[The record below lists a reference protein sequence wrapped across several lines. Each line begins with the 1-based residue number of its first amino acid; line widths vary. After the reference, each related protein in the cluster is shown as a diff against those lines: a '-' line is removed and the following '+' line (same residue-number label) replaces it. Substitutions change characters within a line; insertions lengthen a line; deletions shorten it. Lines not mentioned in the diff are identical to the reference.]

1 MELPL
6 RCPGMSRAL
15 AFGGTP
21 NSRGLNLVRKPQ
33 PRQMAAAS
41 YFDGYNSFIL
51 RGLTAAGHGLLKT
64 SAGLR
69 PSAVKV
75 PASPS
80 KTVTATA
87 VSAAPAACP
96 ATKT

>member
-6 RCPGMSRAL
+6 GCPGVSRVLAL
-15 AFGGTP
+15 GGTP
-21 NSRGLNLVRKPQ
+21 NSRGMNLVRKPQ
-33 PRQMAAAS
+33 PRQMAATP
-41 YFDGYNSFIL
+41 YFDGYNCFIL
-51 RGLTAAGHGLLKT
+51 RGLTAAGHRFRKT

-96 ATKT
+96 GPK